1 MLFSHLFQ
9 FSVGET
15 RASLILQ
22 EGHDSFDL
30 LNQIKRIYDYGHSLI
45 GKDISTTPI
54 QTRMNHFVSALINH
68 DIFIYLILTNIIGL
82 Q

>member
-1 MLFSHLFQ
+1 MRIYDYIYYLLFICTT
-9 FSVGET
+9 VGET

-30 LNQIKRIYDYGHSLI
+30 LWQMKRIYDYGHSLI

-54 QTRMNHFVSALINH
+54 QTRMNHCVSALIYH
-68 DIFIYLILTNIIGL
+68 DI
-82 Q
+82 